1 MLWETCWDSSV
12 LEDPG
17 KERGVIS
24 SERDQGRFHGGLG
37 GEHALKPRHAF
48 CKGWMKRAVLSEREN
63 GQEAR
68 AGKLEFL
75 SM

>member
-1 MLWETCWDSSV
+1 MYLRIQ
-12 LEDPG
+12 G
-17 KERGVIS
+17 KRAVIS
-24 SERDQGRFHGGLG
+24 SEREQGRFHGGLG
-37 GEHALKPRHAF
+37 GEHALEPGHAF
-48 CKGWMKRAVLSEREN
+48 CNGGMKRAVLSEREN